1 MRWCV
6 LGRLKQEKHRF
17 EVVLSLV
24 SSVRSIW
31 DKAKQNKKYK
41 AIKKIRFQ
49 FETKK
54 LLDLGFQMVKQTI
67 HPRISHSP
75 TDPETY
81 HHWVTS

>member
-1 MRWCV
+1 MCRMRWCV

-41 AIKKIRFQ
+41 AIKKKGFNL
-49 FETKK
+49 K
-54 LLDLGFQMVKQTI
+54 L
-67 HPRISHSP
+67 RSS
-75 TDPETY
+75 
-81 HHWVTS
+81 